1 MENFKD
7 LPLWRQVYKIGFP
20 EQYDEND
27 TYEQAEY
34 KKAYNMR
41 DLNSGLVTTSL
52 VPKSEGILQLGSPT
66 KGFNL
71 AYIRRM
77 FNYVGNAAYTY
88 DNIINSDEKSNII
101 KNLEFTYYI
110 LSSKYVSRSA
120 AKIFDDLGIYRGGNY
135 ADYIAL
141 LSLKIDN
148 LNRRIKMLEVN
159 K

>member
-7 LPLWRQVYKIGFP
+7 LPLWRQCYKIAFP
-20 EQYDEND
+20 KQYDEND
-27 TYEQAEY
+27 TYEQAEL
-34 KKAYNMR
+34 KKAYKMR
-41 DLNSGLVTTSL
+41 DLV
-52 VPKSEGILQLGSPT
+52 EGVVSSDLIPSRDGVLQLGSSRN
-66 KGFNL
+66 GFNL

-77 FNYVGNAAYTY
+77 LNYVGSATYTY
-88 DNIINSDEKSNII
+88 DNIINNDEKSNII

-120 AKIFDDLGIYRGGNY
+120 PKIFDDLGIYRGGNY

-148 LNRRIKMLEVN
+148 LNRRVKSLEG
-159 K
+159 